1 MPLVGIASGE
11 DIVSEDAGQRKK
23 LPKRDRLTPEQMA
36 QAINAKKSYWPFALA
51 VAVFIALIGVV
62 THPIV
67 IGIGTLLAVVAIIGW
82 GLEYH

>member
-1 MPLVGIASGE
+1 
-11 DIVSEDAGQRKK
+11 
-23 LPKRDRLTPEQMA
+23 MA

-82 GLEYH
+82 GLEHH